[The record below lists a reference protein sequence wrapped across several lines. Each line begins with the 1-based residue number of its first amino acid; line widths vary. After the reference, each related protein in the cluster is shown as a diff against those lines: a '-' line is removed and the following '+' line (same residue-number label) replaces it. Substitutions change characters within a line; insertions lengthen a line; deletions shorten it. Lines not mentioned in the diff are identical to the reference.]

1 MLKRRSDVDQ
11 LKLEAQAKAFV
22 RAPRERVYDAFATAN
37 GLNGW
42 FTKGAEVD
50 PRPGGKMLFRFENWG
65 PEHNINERFPGKVL
79 EAKRPERFV
88 FEWGEPGKATTVEIV
103 LEVRGKGTLVS
114 VREYGFADTPEGRK
128 SLLGNAEGWGE
139 VVILAKFFLEHGL
152 VYDSAGH

>member
-1 MLKRRSDVDQ
+1 MDE
-11 LKLEAQAKAFV
+11 LKLEAQAKTFV

-50 PRPGGKMLFRFENWG
+50 AKPGGKMLFRFENWG
-65 PEHNINERFPGKVL
+65 PEHNINETFPGKVL

-88 FEWGEPGKATTVEIV
+88 FEWGEPGRATTVEIV
-103 LEVRGKGTLVS
+103 FEARGKGTLVS
-114 VREYGFADTPEGRK
+114 VREFGFADTPEGRK

-139 VVILAKFFLEHGL
+139 VAILVKFYLEHGL